1 MIHSQLKL
9 STSNK
14 NKIQEFNR
22 FGLSFDI
29 IQGIDVKEVQG
40 SIDEVIIY
48 KTLNFPELT
57 IVEDTVLSVNGN
69 EVVDIRWR
77 VKELSQMQDPIIQ
90 WTVSLGLVD
99 HDFLYIYRGIID
111 CDFIKQQSDFIPKD
125 SFGFDSFLKPKN
137 IDLSFYE
144 LEQQGKKDL
153 FSPRKIAVDNL
164 LKGDYYK
171 KIPISS
177 IKCWEGSYQNS

>member
-1 MIHSQLKL
+1 MLHSNLKL

-40 SIDEVIIY
+40 TIDEVITY

-57 IVEDTVLSVNGN
+57 IVEDTVLSVNG
-69 EVVDIRWR
+69 EEIVDIRWR
-77 VKELSQMQDPIIQ
+77 VKELSQMKDPVIQ

-99 HDFLYIYRGIID
+99 NGFLYIYRGIID
-111 CDFIKQQSDFIPKD
+111 CDFINQNEDFIPPD

-137 IDLSFYE
+137 INISFYE
-144 LEQQGKKDL
+144 LEKKGKKDL

-164 LKGDYYK
+164 LKGTYYK
-171 KIPISS
+171 KIAITE
-177 IKCWEGSYQNS
+177 INKWQGNYQNT